1 MANIWEK
8 NISILAGD
16 LNSALSY
23 LITTVTNLKIKSWT
37 KSSARFGMIDP
48 PFVHQTT
55 CQVDP
60 MLNFSRDVIH
70 QKKPPGPYE
79 SNYSTAEDVNKL
91 IHPPNF

>member
-1 MANIWEK
+1 
-8 NISILAGD
+8 
-16 LNSALSY
+16 
-23 LITTVTNLKIKSWT
+23 
-37 KSSARFGMIDP
+37 MIDP

-70 QKKPPGPYE
+70 QKKPPGPYD
-79 SNYSTAEDVNKL
+79 SNYSTASDVNKL